1 MSHVRILAQEP
12 HPIGS
17 AENAKVRSYLI
28 EELNAQGINPEVQE
42 TRLSSLQNSRSI
54 IAATGRNVIGRLK
67 GQSNTRAVML
77 CAHYDSVAH
86 GPGASDDGAGVATL
100 LETLRALK
108 SGPPLKNDVIFLF
121 TDGEEAGL
129 LGARAFVEGHPWAKD
144 SGVVLNFEARG
155 TSGPVFMFETSRHN
169 GWLIERFSAA
179 ARHPIA
185 GSYMY
190 DLYKQLPNNTD
201 LSVFKSAGLA
211 GLNFAFIDGSANYHT
226 PGDNI
231 NNIDERSL
239 QHAGLYALAL
249 TREFGDLDLDNTDRG
264 DAVYFDL
271 LGLRMVHYPAR
282 LVIPLAAFIVLL
294 FLGVVAMGVRK
305 GRLVLRGMGL
315 GFLALLSSTVC
326 AALTARLAWL
336 ISGSP
341 SSRTNA
347 GSHSRDFLLLGF
359 AALTIA
365 VVFVVY
371 RWFVRRVSLQDL
383 AIGGLLYWLIL
394 VLLTAVYLPGAS
406 YLFAWPL
413 LFSLLPFGLLFASTS
428 RGADSPGFFGLLS
441 LSSIPGVILILPV
454 IYTLSLSIGL
464 RLPEA
469 LMMLLTLLIG
479 PLIPYLSLLTVK
491 RKT

>member
-12 HPIGS
+12 HPIES

-28 EELNAQGINPEVQE
+28 EQLNAQGINPEVQE
-42 TRLSSLQNSRSI
+42 TSLSNLQNPRSI

-67 GQSNTRAVML
+67 GQSNTKAVML
-77 CAHYDSVAH
+77 CAHYDSVAR

-190 DLYKQLPNNTD
+190 DLYKRLPNNTD
-201 LSVFKSAGLA
+201 LSVFKNAGLA

-249 TREFGDLDLDNTDRG
+249 TREFGDLDLDHTDQG

-271 LGLRMVHYPAR
+271 LGLRMVHYSAR
-282 LVIPLAAFIVLL
+282 LVIPLAAFIVLF

-305 GRLVLRGMGL
+305 EQLVLRGMGV

-336 ISGSP
+336 LAGSP
-341 SSRTNA
+341 SSSR
-347 GSHSRDFLLLGF
+347 SRDFLLLGF

-365 VVFVVY
+365 VVFGVY

-394 VLLTAVYLPGAS
+394 MLLTTVYLPGAS

-413 LFSLLPFGLLFASTS
+413 LFSLVPFGLLFASTPW
-428 RGADSPGFFGLLS
+428 RADSPGFFGLLS

-479 PLIPYLSLLTVK
+479 PLIPYLSLLTLK

>member
-1 MSHVRILAQEP
+1 M
-12 HPIGS
+12 
-17 AENAKVRSYLI
+17 
-28 EELNAQGINPEVQE
+28 
-42 TRLSSLQNSRSI
+42 
-54 IAATGRNVIGRLK
+54 
-67 GQSNTRAVML
+67 
-77 CAHYDSVAH
+77 
-86 GPGASDDGAGVATL
+86 
-100 LETLRALK
+100 
-108 SGPPLKNDVIFLF
+108 
-121 TDGEEAGL
+121 
-129 LGARAFVEGHPWAKD
+129 
-144 SGVVLNFEARG
+144 
-155 TSGPVFMFETSRHN
+155 
-169 GWLIERFSAA
+169 
-179 ARHPIA
+179 
-185 GSYMY
+185 
-190 DLYKQLPNNTD
+190 
-201 LSVFKSAGLA
+201 
-211 GLNFAFIDGSANYHT
+211 
-226 PGDNI
+226 
-231 NNIDERSL
+231 
-239 QHAGLYALAL
+239 

-282 LVIPLAAFIVLL
+282 LVIPLAAFIVLF

-305 GRLVLRGMGL
+305 GQLVLRGMGL